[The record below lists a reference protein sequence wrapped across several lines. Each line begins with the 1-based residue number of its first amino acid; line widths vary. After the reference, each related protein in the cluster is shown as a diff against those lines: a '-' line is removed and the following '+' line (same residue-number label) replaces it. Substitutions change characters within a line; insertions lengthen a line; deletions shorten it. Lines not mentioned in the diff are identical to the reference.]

1 MINRANRFNNRNEL
15 LSVLRKGKNV
25 RAEGFSVRS
34 KPSNQ
39 PKVAVV
45 VSKKVSKQAV
55 TRNRIR
61 RRLFEVVHQQ
71 IKDSGIKNSV
81 VIIVHEAALAD
92 RGFANLTNQ
101 LSKVIK

>member
-34 KPSNQ
+34 KPSSQ